1 MCVGLCGVWVCCL
14 VWVCL
19 CMCVCVCVWCVCLC
33 VSKHCVSA
41 VCCCVLRQTVYRAVV
56 YNEKQI
62 IPDSISGGALL
73 GFLLHQLG
81 PCTPSAPSVIP
92 PLRPPSLATSLPP
105 CGPFVRPS
113 VRPSS
118 LPRCSPVSSPPV
130 TQGDLMHNHASLFC
144 STTGQPD
151 MADVAALDKAIV
163 LLAGCIRSHSF
174 PDGNGRT
181 CRALYAL
188 TLLSAGGE
196 VQLPSPEFD
205 NAIVD
210 PDNAAAKASTP
221 LYRAAG
227 KDCKEPPS
235 A

>member
-1 MCVGLCGVWVCCL
+1 MAESVFGVSL
-14 VWVCL
+14 
-19 CMCVCVCVWCVCLC
+19 
-33 VSKHCVSA
+33 SF
-41 VCCCVLRQTVYRAVV
+41 
-56 YNEKQI
+56 
-62 IPDSISGGALL
+62 DSD
-73 GFLLHQLG
+73 
-81 PCTPSAPSVIP
+81 
-92 PLRPPSLATSLPP
+92 LP
-105 CGPFVRPS
+105 
-113 VRPSS
+113 
-118 LPRCSPVSSPPV
+118 
-130 TQGDLMHNHASLFC
+130 H
-144 STTGQPD
+144 
-151 MADVAALDKAIV
+151 ALDKAIV

-210 PDNAAAKASTP
+210 PDDAAAKASTP